1 MDETQKN
8 KIQQFINDDMMF
20 KVILEF
26 LTNSFLNRR
35 GQRDIQIMAAERMAI
50 ELLDDGFRELEKF
63 KFGGEEE
70 KAEKRQVGL

>member
-70 KAEKRQVGL
+70 KVEKRQVGL